1 MGIEPRPAAAVMQ
14 SAVGAEIQIDG
25 RTYVNFGGSSYLG
38 MASNPE
44 VLAAGMA
51 ALREWGSGTPIPRD
65 HGVATAAH
73 LAVESEAAEFFGSP
87 AALFLANGYLLGLVA
102 LGALTDRAD
111 VIFFDESTHYSM
123 REAIAA
129 SGLESH
135 AYRHLDP
142 DDLKVELSKH
152 LHAAQKPWVISD
164 GLYSSLGE
172 IAPLDD
178 IARVLSPYGGRL
190 LIDESHSF
198 GVLGPTGRGAI
209 EHHQVRVP
217 ALIGGSLGKAFG
229 TSGGIIPAS
238 VDEVRA
244 FRSTRAGRGATAGL
258 PAAAAM
264 CAASLRYVRHHPQR
278 LHRLRANIGY
288 LKGGLR
294 ALGLD
299 IPNTLAPVASF
310 TPASGKSMG
319 TLKAELMSEGIFV
332 YHSTYIGAGAA
343 GVIRCGIFA
352 DHTTEHMDRLLD
364 ALRRLL

>member
-1 MGIEPRPAAAVMQ
+1 MGIEQHPSTATMQ
-14 SAVGAEIQIDG
+14 SAVGAEIKIDG
-25 RTYVNFGGSSYLG
+25 RPYVNFGGSSYLG

-51 ALREWGSGTPIPRD
+51 ALRECGSGTPIPRD

-73 LAVESEAAEFFGSP
+73 LAVESEAAVFFGLPS
-87 AALFLANGYLLGLVA
+87 ALFLANGYLFGLVA
-102 LGALTDRAD
+102 LGVLKDRFD
-111 VIFFDESTHYSM
+111 VIFFDESTHYSF

-135 AYRHLDP
+135 TYRHLDP
-142 DDLKVELSKH
+142 GDLQVKLAKH
-152 LHAAQKPWVISD
+152 LQSSQRPLVMSD

-172 IAPLDD
+172 IAPLDE
-178 IARVLSPYGGRL
+178 IATVLSPYGGRL

-198 GVLGPTGRGAI
+198 GVLGPTGRGAV
-209 EHHQVRVP
+209 EHHNIRVP
-217 ALIGGSLGKAFG
+217 TLIGGSLGKAFG

-238 VDEVRA
+238 PDEVSA
-244 FRSTRAGRGATAGL
+244 FRMTRAGRGATAGL

-264 CAASLRYVRHHPQR
+264 CAASLRYVRHHPELLQR
-278 LHRLRANIGY
+278 LRTNIGY

-299 IPNTLAPVASF
+299 ILNTLAPVASF
-310 TPASGKSMG
+310 TPGSGKSMQI
-319 TLKAELMSEGIFV
+319 LKAELMAEGIFI
-332 YHSTYIGAGAA
+332 YHSTYVGAGNA